1 MQFNLNRVRFISNT
15 SMAEDE
21 NYEQLLLSFVGLK
34 STYADQ
40 TVWRFKGILIFLK
53 GETLKIS

>member
-1 MQFNLNRVRFISNT
+1 
-15 SMAEDE
+15 MAEDE

-34 STYADQ
+34 CTYADQ